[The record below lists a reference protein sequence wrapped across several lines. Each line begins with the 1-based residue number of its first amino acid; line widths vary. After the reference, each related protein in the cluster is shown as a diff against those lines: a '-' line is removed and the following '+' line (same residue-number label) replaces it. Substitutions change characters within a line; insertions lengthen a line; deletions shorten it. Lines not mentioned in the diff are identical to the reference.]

1 MIARDATTGPIE
13 AARIF
18 TCVGGC
24 EAGKI
29 WPMTEVWTTARQEHF
44 ETSERNDL

>member
-13 AARIF
+13 GDRIF

-24 EAGKI
+24 EASRI
-29 WPMTEVWTTARQEHF
+29 WPMTNV
-44 ETSERNDL
+44 